1 MKLLYNKNFYKPCK
15 VVCSETMSDFGCSEA
30 FKKNFPNDGTSGAA
44 AAAAEEEF
52 ISDMP
57 SPQDT
62 YKLLFVV
69 DGTASMGPWFDAIKI
84 AITQLFYIKE
94 LTGFNI
100 TAQFIVFRDYTL
112 CYMNRYQGVW
122 VHPDSATKRLETSP
136 EYNDVSQAIR
146 FLNSMELYGNTD
158 SPEAVK
164 TGLYSA
170 LPLITE
176 NTILY
181 VITDNLPHAN
191 VNLAN
196 IHRNFRNILPYKTTP
211 EVALQYYRDVAAN
224 PARYNTIKA
233 AVPNMIL
240 EAATIGQENAIWGN
254 LVAHPKFEMLRKRQQ
269 LFVLTNSTYRNMV
282 ETYTQLGLN
291 VVLMNINPITSSN
304 VFIGIFMNLMGIP
317 FASDPF
323 VFSTVFIYGNTYT
336 LAHMNMNNGK
346 LAGNCYKPIST
357 PSADSDGMLFHAIP
371 GLELNL
377 ATFTAK
383 FKSDANLK
391 KKVFYIL
398 DMIMTPEHVMCLTTS
413 ALWGK
418 VWRECCK
425 VKDYP
430 PLYTLKDKLSAL
442 ARDPRLPGLK
452 KWVDESYNYIQ
463 EVLDFFKESMATYF
477 ESGDGKDYV
486 ILLVSTNNQI
496 SRDEVL
502 AIARGARNL
511 KALMEFIKSIKL
523 VEYWPDQTKMNTVPN
538 TTGRPRVNTLPKNYV
553 PYCLDT
559 NKLFLYLPH
568 LMCAGTL
575 FSMFPACVLAILAF
589 QSDNP
594 VFKIRAERYL
604 GNMIGRWIPIE
615 EGKKNRELLSEFVN
629 TRFIRLVRDFPQFFT
644 AEEHRFFQPLMN
656 HVLVCSLLNLEI
668 NVDLSW
674 IPIKGNLYADQKH
687 DCADCGMSRSFTLM
701 VQPDK
706 CALCLY
712 PEISKLGDCNSTM
725 KSYMV
730 MCSNPECRCFYAVEH
745 VKRLVSRPK
754 CYPCRNGLAPQ
765 YTTCGRCKNRF
776 ITPCE
781 ILTMPATSLGG
792 AAGASQWLC
801 AMCERCP
808 SEAILQVPLTLET
821 ILTEHPEMMP
831 MMGLTADTPLHLEGS
846 LFKCMDSIHSIPDN
860 ATPLDP
866 TTPAFANMCITSRP
880 THQIPALFDH
890 IREQVETG
898 EHIKDC
904 CFCYEPTHI
913 SQLYSLCGNC
923 PNRVC
928 KPCGERHYGAITP
941 GNLVNP
947 TQMHCPMCKRKPT
960 RKVINGYNQHFRY
973 LMGTAQHVF
982 NPHAFY
988 AWCNDCNRICEAGQM
1003 ACTADG
1009 QMPDYNGAY
1018 KCEDCRVT
1026 AAASILDAAP
1036 SINAKECPECGVATE
1051 KASGCNHIT
1060 CTNRSCQSHWCWI
1073 CKAVFPYDQIHTGSD
1088 QDIYE
1093 HMTQAHGGWWG
1104 NDDEQD

>member
-1 MKLLYNKNFYKPCK
+1 MSDSGYSKAFMKNFL
-15 VVCSETMSDFGCSEA
+15 SDT
-30 FKKNFPNDGTSGAA
+30 TSGAA
-44 AAAAEEEF
+44 AEF
-52 ISDMP
+52 V
-57 SPQDT
+57 SPAPT

-69 DGTASMGPWFDAIKI
+69 DGTASMGPWFAATKTASI
-84 AITQLFYIKE
+84 QLSYIKE

-100 TAQFIVFRDYTL
+100 ITQFVIFRDYTL
-112 CYMNRYQGVW
+112 RYMDRYNRVL
-122 VHPDSATKRLETSP
+122 VLPNSASKRLETSP
-136 EYNDVSQAIR
+136 EFNDVSQAIR
-146 FLNSMELYGNTD
+146 FLNSMDVYGNTD
-158 SPEAVK
+158 TEEAVK
-164 TGLYSA
+164 TGLHSA

-181 VITDNLPHAN
+181 LVTDDLPHDD
-191 VNLAN
+191 VD
-196 IHRNFRNILPYKTTP
+196 FFTLPLPHGKTTQTS
-211 EVALQYYRDVAAN
+211 AFQYYRDVAAN
-224 PARYNTIKA
+224 PSRYNATTA
-233 AVPNMIL
+233 AVPNRIL
-240 EAATIGQENAIWGN
+240 EAATIGQEQSTWSN
-254 LVAHPKFEMLRKRQQ
+254 LVAHPKFKMLRQQ
-269 LFVLTNSTYRNMV
+269 QQIFVLTNSTSSKMT
-282 ETYTQLGLN
+282 EQYTQLGLN
-291 VVLMNINPITSSN
+291 VVLKNTNPTTISN
-304 VFIGIFMNLMGIP
+304 VFIGLFMNLTGIP
-317 FASDPF
+317 FTSDYS
-323 VFSTVFIYGNTYT
+323 VLSTLYIYGNEHT
-336 LAHMNMNNGK
+336 LAHMNMKNGR
-346 LAGNCYKPIST
+346 LAGNCFMPYEAP
-357 PSADSDGMLFHAIP
+357 PADSDGMLFHSVP
-371 GLELNL
+371 GLEINL
-377 ATFTAK
+377 TTFTAK
-383 FKSDANLK
+383 FKSDTDFK
-391 KKVFYIL
+391 KKVFAIL
-398 DMIMTPEHVMCLTTS
+398 DKIFTPELVMCLTTS
-413 ALWGK
+413 AFWGK

-425 VKDYP
+425 VKDYSP
-430 PLYTLKDKLSAL
+430 FYALKDKLSAL
-442 ARDPRLPGLK
+442 VREPRLPGLK
-452 KWVDESYNYIQ
+452 KWVDDSYNYIQ
-463 EVLDFFKESMATYF
+463 EVLEFFNESIAAYF
-477 ESGDGKDYV
+477 AGANGWRDYV
-486 ILLVSTNNQI
+486 ILMVSTNNQI

-511 KALMEFIKSIKL
+511 KALTEFIKSIQL
-523 VEYWPDQTKMNTVPN
+523 VEYWPDKTKMDTVPN

-594 VFKIRAERYL
+594 VFKTRAERYL
-604 GNMIGRWIPIE
+604 ANMIGRWIPIE

-644 AEEHRFFQPLMN
+644 AEERRFFQPLMN
-656 HVLVCSLLNLEI
+656 HVLVNSLLNLEI

-712 PEISKLGDCNSTM
+712 PELSKLGDCNSTL

-781 ILTMPATSLGG
+781 ILTMPTSSDG
-792 AAGASQWLC
+792 AAAASQWLC

-808 SEAILQVPLTLET
+808 SEAISQVPLTLET
-821 ILTEHPEMMP
+821 ILSEHPEMMP
-831 MMGLTADTPLHLEGS
+831 MMGLTADTPLRLDGS
-846 LFKCMDSIHSIPDN
+846 LFKNMDSIHAVPDG
-860 ATPLDP
+860 ATLLNPVAPEFADMRIIDR
-866 TTPAFANMCITSRP
+866 PA
-880 THQIPALFDH
+880 HKIPALFDH

-898 EHIKDC
+898 EHTKDC

-913 SQLYSLCGNC
+913 SQLHPLCGNC
-923 PNRVC
+923 RNRVC

-982 NPHAFY
+982 DPHAFY
-988 AWCNDCNRICEAGQM
+988 AWCIDCNRICEAGQM
-1003 ACTADG
+1003 ACTGDG
-1009 QMPDYNGAY
+1009 QMPDYNGEY
-1018 KCEDCRVT
+1018 KCDDCRAAT
-1026 AAASILDAAP
+1026 AASILGAAP
-1036 SINAKECPECGVATE
+1036 SINAKNCPECGVATE
-1051 KASGCNHIT
+1051 KAGGCNHIT
-1060 CTNRSCQSHWCWI
+1060 CPNRSCQAHWCWI
-1073 CKAVFPYDQIHTGSD
+1073 CLAVFPYDQLHTGSD

-1093 HMTQAHGGWWG
+1093 HMTHAHGGWWG
-1104 NDDEQD
+1104 NDDGQDQGAAEGYD